1 MFPLI
6 HSVGDV
12 YMAQYV
18 MNVFLELTK
27 NHIEFQKVTLR
38 SLFLLYVHLMFTKKR
53 KSTYKIFVS
62 A

>member
-1 MFPLI
+1 
-6 HSVGDV
+6 
-12 YMAQYV
+12 MAQYV

-38 SLFLLYVHLMFTKKR
+38 SLFLLYVHLMFTDKR
-53 KSTYKIFVS
+53 KKHLRLLVS